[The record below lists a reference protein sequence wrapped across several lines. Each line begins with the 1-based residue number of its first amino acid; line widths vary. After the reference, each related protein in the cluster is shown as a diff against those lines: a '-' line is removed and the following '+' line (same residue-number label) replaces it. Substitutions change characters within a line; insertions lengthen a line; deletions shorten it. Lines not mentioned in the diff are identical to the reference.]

1 VNRRSQS
8 TLRLPGLKAWACS
21 GLTLSGVSWRRR
33 TGQNGTSWIAM
44 IRSLRKKIFIG
55 YGIALALMIVVVV
68 WALVHLLDLGE
79 ASDAILRE
87 NYKSIL
93 AAENMVYAIERQ
105 DSATLLLFLGYEEQG
120 WRQFRENESLFF
132 QWLARAKDNITI
144 EGEERIVSTIE
155 KEYSVYLHHISG
167 LLPVSKS
174 NLQKS
179 AAFYHETILP
189 SFISVRNACIRL
201 REINQ
206 ETMFKASER
215 ARRVAQRAIWS
226 VIIIGSAAVGIG
238 LGFSLLLSNLLVKPV
253 LRMMEATQKISEGN
267 YDVEISIQS
276 SDELGDLT
284 NDFNKMAK
292 KLKAYH
298 DLNIDQIVAEKRKS
312 DAIIRSIDDGIV
324 VVDKELRVTGLNP
337 TAAKALHIEHDQIQ
351 NKHFLEVV
359 KNEMLFNYVKESVET
374 GQPPSIE
381 ERKTIFTI
389 EEGEKQR
396 HYQFSITPVHG
407 KPGSL
412 LGVVLLLRDV
422 TRLTELDRLKSEFVM
437 MASHE
442 LRTPLTSIGMSIK
455 LLLEKTLEKLYGKE
469 QQLLRAA
476 HEDLQR
482 LKNLVNNLLDLS
494 KIEAGKMAMEFENI
508 SVYALCQNATS
519 VLKTQIDAKGVNLI
533 LDLHPDLPNVKAD
546 ANKIIWVLTNLI
558 SNALRYT
565 DSNGQ
570 IRLSAE
576 RIAPYIHLSV
586 IDNGPGI
593 PFEVQS
599 KIFDKFVQIKSDKAL
614 GGSGLGLTIC
624 KEIIRAHGGTIWVD
638 STPGEGSTFTFTLP
652 IVEKS

>member
-1 VNRRSQS
+1 MV
-8 TLRLPGLKAWACS
+8 W
-21 GLTLSGVSWRRR
+21 
-33 TGQNGTSWIAM
+33 
-44 IRSLRKKIFIG
+44 SLRKKIFIG
-55 YGIALALMIVVVV
+55 YGITLVLMIVVFV

-132 QWLARAKDNITI
+132 QWLARAKDNITV

-155 KEYSVYLHHISG
+155 KEYSAYLHHISG
-167 LLPVSKS
+167 LRPVYKS

-189 SFISVRNACIRL
+189 SFISVRDACIRL

-215 ARRVAQRAIWS
+215 ARHVAKRAIWS
-226 VIIIGSAAVGIG
+226 VVIIGSAAVGIG

-253 LRMMEATQKISEGN
+253 RHMMEAMQKISEGN

-284 NDFNKMAK
+284 YDFNEMAK

-298 DLNIDQIVAEKRKS
+298 DLNIDQILAEKRKS

-324 VVDKELRVTGLNP
+324 VVDNELKVTGINP
-337 TAAKALHIEHDQIQ
+337 TAAKALNIEHDQIQ

-359 KNEMLFNYVKESVET
+359 KNEMLFNYVKQSVET

-437 MASHE
+437 IASHE

-455 LLLEKTLEKLYGKE
+455 LLLEKTMEKLDGKE
-469 QQLLRAA
+469 QQLLLAA

-482 LKNLVNNLLDLS
+482 LKNLVSNLLDLS

-508 SVYALCQNATS
+508 SVYSLCQNATG
-519 VLKTQIDAKGVNLI
+519 VLKTQIDARGVNI
-533 LDLHPDLPNVKAD
+533 TLDLHPHLPNVKAD

-565 DSNGQ
+565 DSGGH

-576 RIAPYIHLSV
+576 RIAPYLHVSV
-586 IDNGPGI
+586 TDNGPGI